1 MTMSLPGRVAD
12 RRGAHHACCPQ
23 SGQVGRLSAFT
34 HQADRRIPE
43 LSQTAGR
50 VGELRGAP
58 SGILLALC
66 KLHQLL
72 AHGFTPSQ
80 CFICPYAFPCTGI
93 LLKRL
98 VVVTRE
104 NRETELVTLPVFRT
118 KPEGHGGIGLSGS
131 HQLSHLRKE

>member
-34 HQADRRIPE
+34 HQAGRRIPE
-43 LSQTAGR
+43 LSQTAGG
-50 VGELRGAP
+50 VGGAEGGAL

-66 KLHQLL
+66 KLYSILD
-72 AHGFTPSQ
+72 
-80 CFICPYAFPCTGI
+80 CFICPHAFPCTGI

-118 KPEGHGGIGLSGS
+118 KPEGHGGIRLSGS